1 MLEQTKRIPVS
12 FRISSVLSKV
22 ELEPGAGPFTPAPAP
37 TKKYRLQP
45 APAVQHWTRATI
57 LAITLQCSEVKKLSP
72 VALLQSVLIL

>member
-22 ELEPGAGPFTPAPAP
+22 ELEPGAGAGPFTPAPAP
-37 TKKYRLQP
+37 TKKYRYRLQP

-57 LAITLQCSEVKKLSP
+57 LAITLQCS
-72 VALLQSVLIL
+72 